1 MKAIPSVFDEVKLA
15 VNEVKIPIG
24 SSSKSKPQK
33 IDYAASV
40 ASQYFYMFRNS
51 WKTIIYK
58 DPTINLM

>member
-51 WKTIIYK
+51 
-58 DPTINLM
+58 